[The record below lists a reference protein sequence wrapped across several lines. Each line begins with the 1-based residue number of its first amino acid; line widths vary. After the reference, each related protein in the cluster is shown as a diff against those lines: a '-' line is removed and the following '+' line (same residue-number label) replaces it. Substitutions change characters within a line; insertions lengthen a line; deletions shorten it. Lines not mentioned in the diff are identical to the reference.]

1 MWLIDQMYS
10 QKAKKK
16 SATQNSWAA
25 EARQYNNIKNK
36 CNYWRQKE
44 VLK

>member
-16 SATQNSWAA
+16 STKELGSQKPDNTHKQVQLL
-25 EARQYNNIKNK
+25 EA
-36 CNYWRQKE
+36 KE
-44 VLK
+44 VPK